1 MTQAFDNHGNIVIVD
16 DQPNNLRVL
25 SGILQQAG
33 YKVRPALNGNFALQS
48 IKSSPPD
55 LILLD
60 IRMPDMDGY
69 EVCRRLK
76 ADELTREIPVIFI
89 SALQDMEDKLSAF
102 RVGGVDYVAKPFQ
115 VEEVLARVRA
125 HLKLYRL
132 QCDLQTV
139 IEERTRDLRQTLE
152 SLNESQKK
160 YARVLEETI
169 LAISMTIEKR
179 DPYTAGHQWRVSL
192 MAAEIARE
200 LEMDTDRIE
209 GLRLG
214 AMVHDIGKIYVP
226 VDILTRPGALSD
238 IEYSFIK
245 THPQVGYDIVKHV
258 QFPWPVADMILQHHE
273 RLDGSGYPHGL
284 KGDQILLEAQIISV
298 ADIVEATASHRPYR
312 PARGLEHAL
321 SQIRAGAGQFYHA
334 EVASACLRLFEQKGY
349 HIPELPNVTEPH
361 T

>member
-1 MTQAFDNHGNIVIVD
+1 MNTSVDIKGNIVIVD

-33 YKVRPALNGNFALQS
+33 YKVRPALDGKFALQS

-60 IRMPDMDGY
+60 IRMPEMDGY
-69 EVCRRLK
+69 EVCRHLK
-76 ADELTREIPVIFI
+76 ADAQTREIPVIFI
-89 SALQDMEDKLSAF
+89 SALQDTEDKLSAF

-115 VEEVLARVRA
+115 VEEVLARVQA

-132 QCDLQTV
+132 QCDLQSI
-139 IEERTRDLRQTLE
+139 IEERTRDLRETLE

-160 YARVLEETI
+160 YASVLEETI

-192 MAAEIARE
+192 MAAEIAHE
-200 LEMDTDRIE
+200 LEMSAERID

-238 IEYSFIK
+238 IEFALIK
-245 THPQVGYDIVKHV
+245 THPQVGYDIIKHV
-258 QFPWPVADMILQHHE
+258 HFPWPVAEMILQHHE
-273 RLDGSGYPHGL
+273 RLDGSGYPNGL
-284 KGDQILLEAQIISV
+284 KGDDILLEARIISV
-298 ADIVEATASHRPYR
+298 ADIVEAIASHRPYR
-312 PARGLEHAL
+312 PALGIDHAL
-321 SQIRAGAGQFYHA
+321 TQIRNGAGSIYDA
-334 EVASACLRLFEQKGY
+334 DVAAACLRLFEEKAY
-349 HIPELPNVTEPH
+349 AIPEIPH
-361 T
+361 

>member
-1 MTQAFDNHGNIVIVD
+1 MNNSADTQGNIVIVD

-33 YKVRPALNGNFALQS
+33 YKVRPALDGKFALQS

-60 IRMPDMDGY
+60 IRMPEMDGY

-76 ADELTREIPVIFI
+76 GDEQTREIPVIFI

-125 HLKLYRL
+125 HLNLYRL
-132 QCDLQTV
+132 QCGLQD
-139 IEERTRDLRQTLE
+139 IIDERTRDLRITME
-152 SLNESQKK
+152 SLRESQQK
-160 YARVLEETI
+160 YANVLEETI
-169 LAISMTIEKR
+169 LAISSTIEKR

-192 MAAEIARE
+192 MAVEIARE
-200 LEMDTDRIE
+200 LGLSEERIE

-226 VDILTRPGALSD
+226 VDILTRPVALSD
-238 IEYSFIK
+238 IEFSLIK
-245 THPQVGYDIVKHV
+245 THPQVGNDIIKHV

-273 RLDGSGYPHGL
+273 RMDGSGYPASL
-284 KGDQILLEAQIISV
+284 KGEDILLEARIISV
-298 ADIVEATASHRPYR
+298 ADVVEATASHRPYR
-312 PARGLEHAL
+312 PALGLDVAMEE
-321 SQIRAGAGQFYHA
+321 IRKGSGRIYDT
-334 EVASACLRLFEQKGY
+334 EVAAACLRLFEEKGY
-349 HIPELPNVTEPH
+349 TIPKPSN
-361 T
+361 